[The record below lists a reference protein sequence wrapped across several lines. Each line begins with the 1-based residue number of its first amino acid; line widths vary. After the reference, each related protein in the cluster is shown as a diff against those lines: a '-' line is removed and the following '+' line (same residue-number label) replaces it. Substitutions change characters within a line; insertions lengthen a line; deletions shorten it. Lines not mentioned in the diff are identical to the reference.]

1 MSTGLIRGLAGV
13 ETCGFDGGMTETVLD
28 GMLDL
33 LLGGACVG
41 CGRPGRLLCRACA
54 AELPVQAA
62 PAWPTPVPDGLVE
75 PWAASAYA
83 GTPRSMILGL
93 KEQHY
98 IQAAVGI
105 DGLVVEYRE
114 DNGDHYACVDPLTV
128 QRTIDLFK
136 AFFEDPASIHEK
148 GRWHKVDL

>member
-1 MSTGLIRGLAGV
+1 MASFLSRLFGRG
-13 ETCGFDGGMTETVLD
+13 EKSPGFRLD
-28 GMLDL
+28 
-33 LLGGACVG
+33 
-41 CGRPGRLLCRACA
+41 
-54 AELPVQAA
+54 
-62 PAWPTPVPDGLVE
+62 WDGLQCRPSSGGRKADDWATIE
-75 PWAASAYA
+75 PILR
-83 GTPRSMILGL
+83 GMEGGDGHVILGL